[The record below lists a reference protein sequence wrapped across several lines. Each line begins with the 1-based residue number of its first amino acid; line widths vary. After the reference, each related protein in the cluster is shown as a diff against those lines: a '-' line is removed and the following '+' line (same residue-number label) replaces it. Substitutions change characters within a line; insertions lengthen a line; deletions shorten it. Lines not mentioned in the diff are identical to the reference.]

1 MKIQTKKI
9 CFYIW
14 FGKLF
19 RAVLFVLVGFFL
31 SSVQCSNM
39 HAILYKFEF
48 DLIQCN
54 IDICAVRQTIFWIC
68 LLFEFI
74 WLKQREIKKR
84 VFRFQ
89 WILDDS
95 RCSVACLP
103 MESLAK
109 DVRTNPIN
117 RINAAFNSKQCI
129 EIRSHIL
136 ASMNV

>member
-1 MKIQTKKI
+1 MKIQTKKYVFI
-9 CFYIW
+9 FGLGSCLGPFY
-14 FGKLF
+14 LYS
-19 RAVLFVLVGFFL
+19 LGFFL

-136 ASMNV
+136 ESMNV